1 MLETHLMK
9 ITKKT
14 AKPTHKEPS
23 QGLPEAKL
31 GTKERI
37 VETSR
42 ILFNEHGVEAV
53 TVRHIADAVGISHGN
68 LCYHFPRK
76 EDIILRHYHAVVEGM
91 NAQVAAWNPEHLNLS
106 MILDA
111 LLKSYELQYHH
122 KFLMVEFVNIMR
134 RIPEIREHFR
144 SLFAV
149 RKQQFGFALMLLQHK
164 NIIKEMSDVERERIS
179 LHNYLM
185 GDFWMSEAEI
195 LYAGEESEKCR
206 FYAHLASALL
216 YPYLTARG
224 RKEFD
229 AFWESE

>member
-1 MLETHLMK
+1 MK
-9 ITKKT
+9 TTKKNVT
-14 AKPTHKEPS
+14 LKSKEPS
-23 QGLPEAKL
+23 QELPQAKL

-42 ILFNEHGVEAV
+42 ILFNEYGVESV

-76 EDIILRHYHAVVEGM
+76 EDIILRHYHTVVEGM
-91 NAQVAAWNPEHLNLS
+91 NAQVAAWNPEHLTLA

-111 LLKSYELQYHH
+111 LLKSYELQHHH

-144 SLFAV
+144 SLFEV
-149 RKQQFGFALMLLQHK
+149 RKQQFGFVLMLLQHK
-164 NIIKEMSDVERERIS
+164 NIIKEMSDSERERIT

-195 LYAGEESEKCR
+195 LYTGEESEKCR

-224 RKEFD
+224 RREFD
-229 AFWESE
+229 AFWGKEIAQE